1 MTTTLLP
8 EARIGVKK
16 KTISASVLR
25 ELKPEKGIGI
35 EKGSKKES
43 YLVKLEKIRD
53 FFLTKYKND
62 RSIFRQN
69 LIRRQDEKRRVREE
83 AIEKKE
89 NARKESKSKLLRK
102 FRTPTLAKDI
112 FKSIGNFLLYL
123 AGGFLF
129 NAFGGLEIGLKA
141 ISKTL
146 EVIGVGVQI
155 FANVVG
161 GITDFIDLAYKG
173 YDMMVKQIS
182 NITGLSEEQINDFS
196 SKFNKLI
203 NGVLIASLIILR
215 GLPGILLALSKRGGK
230 PRITYGRGIGGS
242 RGLGST
248 KYPKTR
254 RPFLDRF
261 RSNRRLD
268 SPSTTSGTTGSAPKK
283 GPSRVTGE
291 FFTQGGKYSRSPVT
305 NLGRR
310 GLVTVLGKGGTKAL
324 FKFSKKFISPTLN
337 KIPIVGPLI
346 DFALNYFVFNEPI
359 GRAAFKAI
367 GSGLFSGL
375 GLLLGGPFAAFTT
388 IGGAFLGDAAGG
400 ALYDA
405 IFGDKLVSTE
415 NNEYASIKKS
425 ATYDT
430 PPDEL
435 VRNIIQPIVFA

>member
-8 EARIGVKK
+8 KARIGVKK
-16 KTISASVLR
+16 TTISASVLR
-25 ELKPEKGIGI
+25 ELKPEKGTEI

-89 NARKESKSKLLRK
+89 NAKKESKSNLLPK

-112 FKSIGNFLLYL
+112 FSSIGNFLLYL

-129 NAFGGLEIGLKA
+129 NAFGGLEMGLKA

-155 FANVVG
+155 FADIVG
-161 GITDFIDLAYKG
+161 GITDFIDSAYKG
-173 YDMMVKQIS
+173 YDKMVKQIS
-182 NITGLSEEQINDFS
+182 NITGLSQEQINDFS

-215 GLPGILLALSKRGGK
+215 GLPGILLALAKRGGK
-230 PRITYGRGIGGS
+230 PRITYGRGASGT

-268 SPSTTSGTTGSAPKK
+268 SPSTTSGTTGSAPR
-283 GPSRVTGE
+283 GGSPRVTGG
-291 FFTQGGKYSRSPVT
+291 TIGKYSRSPVT

-324 FKFSKKFISPTLN
+324 FKFSKRFISPTLN

-346 DFALNYFVFNEPI
+346 DFALNYFIFNEPI

-405 IFGDKLVSTE
+405 IFGDKMVSTE

>member
-8 EARIGVKK
+8 EARLGVKK

-35 EKGSKKES
+35 EKGSGKES

-62 RSIFRQN
+62 RSTFRER
-69 LIRRQDEKRRVREE
+69 LIRRQHEKRRIREE

-89 NARKESKSKLLRK
+89 NAKKESKSNLLPK

-112 FKSIGNFLLYL
+112 FSSIGNFLLYL

-129 NAFGGLEIGLKA
+129 NAFGGLEMGLKA

-161 GITDFIDLAYKG
+161 GITDFIDSAYKG
-173 YDMMVKQIS
+173 YDKMVKQIS

-203 NGVLIASLIILR
+203 NGVLIASLFILR
-215 GLPGILLALSKRGGK
+215 GLPGFLRARNRLRGGNVGKDMGSGRAGFNRRQLLSKTGNQPIRNYIKRYGIDGARKRFGGDAIK
-230 PRITYGRGIGGS
+230 N
-242 RGLGST
+242 L
-248 KYPKTR
+248 
-254 RPFLDRF
+254 
-261 RSNRRLD
+261 
-268 SPSTTSGTTGSAPKK
+268 
-283 GPSRVTGE
+283 
-291 FFTQGGKYSRSPVT
+291 GGKYSRSAVT

-310 GLVTVLGKGGTKAL
+310 GLVSVLGKGGTKAL
-324 FKFSKKFISPTLN
+324 FKFSKRFISPTIN

-346 DFALNYFVFNEPI
+346 DFALNYFIFDEPI

-375 GLLLGGPFAAFTT
+375 GLLLGGPFAPFTT

-400 ALYDA
+400 VLYDA
-405 IFGDKLVSTE
+405 IFGDKIVSTK
-415 NNEYASIKKS
+415 NNEYASIQKS
-425 ATYDT
+425 ATYDK
-430 PPDEL
+430 PPDQL